1 MADSRWLKADEAVG
15 FNAMA
20 SLWDTLADLPSDHTG
35 LHPPTAA
42 VLVPLFEDDGGTV
55 RVVITKRP
63 DHMPSHPGQLA
74 FPGGKIDPVDTSVLA
89 AALREAD
96 EEVGIQPHQV
106 TPLGFLEPVST
117 NRFDVVVAP
126 VVGRLAGVPRL
137 VPDPAEVAS
146 TMVPPLHPFLN
157 EDRWRTENWS
167 GHELW
172 FIEVEGEVLW
182 GASAAIMRSL
192 LGVVRGR

>member
-1 MADSRWLKADEAVG
+1 
-15 FNAMA
+15 MA
-20 SLWDTLADLPSDHTG
+20 SFWDTLAELPSEHLGDR
-35 LHPPTAA
+35 PATAA
-42 VLVPLFEDDGGTV
+42 VLVPLFEDESAVV

-74 FPGGKIDPVDTSVLA
+74 FPGGKIDPVDESVLA

-96 EEVGIQPHQV
+96 EEVGIEPHQV

-126 VVGRLAGVPRL
+126 VVGRLNGVPRL

-146 TMVPPLHPFLN
+146 TMVPPLHHFLN

-192 LGVVRGR
+192 LAVIRGR

>member
-1 MADSRWLKADEAVG
+1 
-15 FNAMA
+15 MA
-20 SLWDTLADLPSDHTG
+20 SLWDTLTELPSDHVG
-35 LHPPTAA
+35 PHPPTAA
-42 VLVPLFEDDGGTV
+42 VLVPLFEDESGTV

-74 FPGGKIDPVDTSVLA
+74 FPGGKIDPTDESVLA

-96 EEVGIQPHQV
+96 EEVGIQAHQV

-126 VVGRLAGVPRL
+126 VVARLAGVPRL

-146 TMVPPLHPFLN
+146 TMVPPLHHFLN
-157 EDRWRTENWS
+157 EERWRTENWS

>member
-1 MADSRWLKADEAVG
+1 
-15 FNAMA
+15 MA
-20 SLWDTLADLPSDHTG
+20 SLWDTLTDLPSDHVG
-35 LHPPTAA
+35 PRPATAA
-42 VLVPLFEDDGGTV
+42 VLVPLFEDEDDVV

-74 FPGGKIDPVDTSVLA
+74 FPGGKIDPVDVSVLA

-96 EEVGIQPHQV
+96 EEVGIQAHQV
-106 TPLGFLEPVST
+106 TPLGFLQPVST

-126 VVGRLAGVPRL
+126 VVGRLEGIPRL

-146 TMVPPLHPFLN
+146 TMVPPLHYFLN

-192 LGVVRGR
+192 LGVIRGR

>member
-1 MADSRWLKADEAVG
+1 
-15 FNAMA
+15 MA
-20 SLWDTLADLPSDHTG
+20 SLWDTLTDLPADPFG
-35 LHPPTAA
+35 PLPATAA
-42 VLVPLFEDDGGTV
+42 VLVPLYEDEKNVV

-96 EEVGIQPHQV
+96 EEVGIPPGQV

-117 NRFDVVVAP
+117 SRAEVVVAP

-137 VPDPAEVAS
+137 IPDPAEVAS
-146 TMVPPLHPFLN
+146 TMVPPLHFFLN
-157 EDRWRTENWS
+157 EDRWRTETWS

-172 FIEVEGEVLW
+172 FIEVEGEILW
-182 GASAAIMRSL
+182 GASARIMRSL
-192 LGVVRGR
+192 LDVIRGP

>member
-1 MADSRWLKADEAVG
+1 
-15 FNAMA
+15 MA
-20 SLWDTLADLPSDHTG
+20 SLWDTLTDLPAEHVG
-35 LHPPTAA
+35 AHAPTAA
-42 VLVPLFEDDGGTV
+42 VLVPLFEDDEGIV

-74 FPGGKIDPVDTSVLA
+74 FPGGKIDPVDDSVLA

-96 EEVGIQPHQV
+96 EEVGIEPHQV
-106 TPLGFLEPVST
+106 TPLGFLDPVST

-137 VPDPAEVAS
+137 VPDPAEVAA
-146 TMVPPLHPFLN
+146 TMVPPLHHFLN

-192 LGVVRGR
+192 LSVVRGR

>member
-1 MADSRWLKADEAVG
+1 
-15 FNAMA
+15 MA
-20 SLWDTLADLPSDHTG
+20 SLWDTLSDLPADHYG
-35 LHPPTAA
+35 DRPATAA
-42 VLVPLFEDDGGTV
+42 VLVPLFEDQSDVV

-74 FPGGKIDPVDTSVLA
+74 FPGGKIDPIDNSVLA

-96 EEVGIQPHQV
+96 EEVGIQAHQV

-126 VVGRLAGVPRL
+126 VVGRLDRVPKL
-137 VPDPAEVAS
+137 VPDPAEVAA
-146 TMVPPLHPFLN
+146 TMVPPLHHFLN

-167 GHELW
+167 GHQLW

-192 LGVVRGR
+192 LAVIRGQ

>member
-1 MADSRWLKADEAVG
+1 MAEEAVG
-15 FNAMA
+15 FLAMA
-20 SLWDTLADLPSDHTG
+20 TLWDTLADLPG
-35 LHPPTAA
+35 EHPGERPATAA
-42 VLVPLFEDDGGTV
+42 VLVPLFEDESDVV

-74 FPGGKIDPVDTSVLA
+74 FPGGKIDPVDESVLA

-96 EEVGIQPHQV
+96 EEVGIEPHEV

-126 VVGRLAGVPRL
+126 VVGRLNGVPRL

-146 TMVPPLHPFLN
+146 TMVPPLHYFLN

-192 LGVVRGR
+192 LAVVRGR

>member
-1 MADSRWLKADEAVG
+1 
-15 FNAMA
+15 MA
-20 SLWDTLADLPSDHTG
+20 SLWDTLTDLPDEHVG
-35 LHPPTAA
+35 PHDPTAA
-42 VLVPLFEDDGGTV
+42 VLVPLFEDGDGTV

-74 FPGGKIDPVDTSVLA
+74 FPGGKIDPVDETVLA

-96 EEVGIQPHQV
+96 EEVGIQAHQV

-126 VVGRLAGVPRL
+126 VVGRLAGIPRL

-146 TMVPPLHPFLN
+146 TMVPPLHHFLN
-157 EDRWRTENWS
+157 EERWRTENWS

>member
-1 MADSRWLKADEAVG
+1 MAT
-15 FNAMA
+15 
-20 SLWDTLADLPSDHTG
+20 LWDTLADLPPDHVG
-35 LHPPTAA
+35 PRAATAA
-42 VLVPLFEDDGGTV
+42 VLIPLFEDADGIV

-74 FPGGKIDPVDTSVLA
+74 FPGGKIDPTDDSVLA

-96 EEVGIQPHQV
+96 EEVGITAEQV

-126 VVGRLAGVPRL
+126 VVGRLDGVPRL
-137 VPDPAEVAS
+137 IPDPAEVAS
-146 TMVPPLHPFLN
+146 TMVPPLHHFLN

-172 FIEVEGEVLW
+172 FIEVEGDVLW
-182 GASAAIMRSL
+182 GASAAMMRSL
-192 LGVVRGR
+192 LGVIRGR

>member
-1 MADSRWLKADEAVG
+1 MAGEAVG
-15 FNAMA
+15 FVAMA
-20 SLWDTLADLPSDHTG
+20 SFWDTLTDLPSDHIG
-35 LHPPTAA
+35 PHPPTAA
-42 VLVPLFEDDGGTV
+42 VLVPLFEDDDGTV

-74 FPGGKIDPVDTSVLA
+74 FPGGKIDPVDDSVLA

-96 EEVGIQPHQV
+96 EEVGIQAHQV

-146 TMVPPLHPFLN
+146 TMVPPLHHFLN
-157 EDRWRTENWS
+157 EERWRTENWS

>member
-1 MADSRWLKADEAVG
+1 
-15 FNAMA
+15 MA
-20 SLWDTLADLPSDHTG
+20 SLWDTLTDLPSDHLG
-35 LHPPTAA
+35 PLAPTAA
-42 VLVPLFEDDGGTV
+42 VLVPLFEDDDEIV

-74 FPGGKIDPVDTSVLA
+74 FPGGKIDPVDDSVLA

-106 TPLGFLEPVST
+106 TPLGFLDPVST
-117 NRFDVVVAP
+117 NRSDVVVAP
-126 VVGRLAGVPRL
+126 LVGRLDRVPRL
-137 VPDPAEVAS
+137 VPDPAEVAA
-146 TMVPPLHPFLN
+146 TMVPPLHYFLN

-192 LGVVRGR
+192 LGVIRGR

>member
-1 MADSRWLKADEAVG
+1 MKR
-15 FNAMA
+15 
-20 SLWDTLADLPSDHTG
+20 
-35 LHPPTAA
+35 
-42 VLVPLFEDDGGTV
+42 
-55 RVVITKRP
+55 RKRP
-63 DHMPSHPGQLA
+63 LLA
-74 FPGGKIDPVDTSVLA
+74 GMILLVVGLGSVQA
-89 AALREAD
+89 SRAQTALRSLKGDASCRWGSSD
-96 EEVGIQPHQV
+96 CNRCVRN
-106 TPLGFLEPVST
+106 VSAELDRLQSDYSAAGRI
-117 NRFDVVVAP
+117 RFDGYAYPTSGYILHRINSRLGYEHVQS
-126 VVGRLAGVPRL
+126 VGRLAGVPRL

-146 TMVPPLHPFLN
+146 TMVPPLHYFLN